1 MLKHACTRNRHDPRM
16 HESTAKET
24 GVGKPKKKSFES
36 GDLGPD
42 NEGTDWRRIKQSA
55 GRPDLEVE
63 EVRDDPEPRLRCR
76 RRRPGRATGKH
87 QEKREGTVTHR
98 L

>member
-1 MLKHACTRNRHDPRM
+1 M

-24 GVGKPKKKSFES
+24 GVERTKKKSSES

-42 NEGTDWRRIKQSA
+42 NEGTDCRRVNQST

-63 EVRDDPEPRLRCR
+63 EERDDPEPRLWCR
-76 RRRPGRATGKH
+76 RRRPGRATGER
-87 QEKREGTVTHR
+87 QNKREGAGTHR